1 MKKVVKYLISLIL
14 AIIIVLF
21 VQTFV
26 IVGHV
31 IPNNDMSP
39 TLNKGDRVIVNKIK
53 VTFNQL
59 NNGDIITYRRGNE
72 IYTSRI
78 IAKPGQ
84 SMAFC
89 QGQLYRDDRPVDA
102 SYAKNRKI
110 KDFSLR
116 NFKELDGDIIP
127 PNNFVVLNDHDNNQH
142 DSRQFGLIDKKDI
155 IGNISLR
162 YYPFQ
167 NGRFSSNLKRGV
179 KIEKELLEWIISIA
193 VAFVILFIVGKFI
206 VTPYTIKGESMD
218 PTLKDGERVAVNII
232 GYKTGGLE
240 KGNVVVFHANKN
252 DDYVKRVIGVPGDKV
267 EYKNDTLYV
276 NGKKQD
282 EPYLNY
288 NLKHKQGDYIT
299 GTFQVKDLPNANPKS
314 NVIPKGKYLV
324 LGDNREVSKDSRAFG
339 LIDEDQIV
347 GKVSFRFW
355 PFSEFKHNFN
365 PENTKN

>member
-1 MKKVVKYLISLIL
+1 MKK
-14 AIIIVLF
+14 
-21 VQTFV
+21 
-26 IVGHV
+26 
-31 IPNNDMSP
+31 
-39 TLNKGDRVIVNKIK
+39 
-53 VTFNQL
+53 
-59 NNGDIITYRRGNE
+59 E
-72 IYTSRI
+72 I
-78 IAKPGQ
+78 
-84 SMAFC
+84 
-89 QGQLYRDDRPVDA
+89 
-102 SYAKNRKI
+102 
-110 KDFSLR
+110 
-116 NFKELDGDIIP
+116 
-127 PNNFVVLNDHDNNQH
+127 
-142 DSRQFGLIDKKDI
+142 
-155 IGNISLR
+155 
-162 YYPFQ
+162 
-167 NGRFSSNLKRGV
+167 
-179 KIEKELLEWIISIA
+179 LEWIISIA

-218 PTLKDGERVAVNII
+218 PTLKDGERVAVNIV

-339 LIDEDQIV
+339 
-347 GKVSFRFW
+347 
-355 PFSEFKHNFN
+355 
-365 PENTKN
+365 

>member
-1 MKKVVKYLISLIL
+1 MK
-14 AIIIVLF
+14 
-21 VQTFV
+21 
-26 IVGHV
+26 
-31 IPNNDMSP
+31 
-39 TLNKGDRVIVNKIK
+39 
-53 VTFNQL
+53 
-59 NNGDIITYRRGNE
+59 
-72 IYTSRI
+72 
-78 IAKPGQ
+78 
-84 SMAFC
+84 
-89 QGQLYRDDRPVDA
+89 
-102 SYAKNRKI
+102 
-110 KDFSLR
+110 
-116 NFKELDGDIIP
+116 
-127 PNNFVVLNDHDNNQH
+127 
-142 DSRQFGLIDKKDI
+142 
-155 IGNISLR
+155 
-162 YYPFQ
+162 
-167 NGRFSSNLKRGV
+167 
-179 KIEKELLEWIISIA
+179 KELLEWIISIA

-240 KGNVVVFHANKN
+240 RGNVVVFHANKN
-252 DDYVKRVIGVPGDKV
+252 DDY
-267 EYKNDTLYV
+267 DTLYV

-355 PFSEFKHNFN
+355 PFSEFKYNFN

>member
-1 MKKVVKYLISLIL
+1 
-14 AIIIVLF
+14 
-21 VQTFV
+21 
-26 IVGHV
+26 
-31 IPNNDMSP
+31 MS
-39 TLNKGDRVIVNKIK
+39 K
-53 VTFNQL
+53 
-59 NNGDIITYRRGNE
+59 
-72 IYTSRI
+72 
-78 IAKPGQ
+78 
-84 SMAFC
+84 
-89 QGQLYRDDRPVDA
+89 
-102 SYAKNRKI
+102 
-110 KDFSLR
+110 
-116 NFKELDGDIIP
+116 
-127 PNNFVVLNDHDNNQH
+127 
-142 DSRQFGLIDKKDI
+142 
-155 IGNISLR
+155 
-162 YYPFQ
+162 
-167 NGRFSSNLKRGV
+167 LK
-179 KIEKELLEWIISIA
+179 KELLEWIISIA

-206 VTPYTIKGESMD
+206 VTPYKIKGESMD

-355 PFSEFKHNFN
+355 PFSEFKYNFN